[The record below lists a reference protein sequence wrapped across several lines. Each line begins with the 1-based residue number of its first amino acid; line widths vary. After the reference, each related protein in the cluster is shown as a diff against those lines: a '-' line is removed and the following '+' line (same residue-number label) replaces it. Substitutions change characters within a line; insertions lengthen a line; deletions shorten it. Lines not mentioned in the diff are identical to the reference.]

1 MTTEAG
7 SVVGQR
13 FGAFTFTSQ
22 VGKKQNTNLSKIP
35 IFRVRRRHRW
45 TVLLNASTLMA
56 AACGAARPAKRRAAR
71 GELGAMEELEA
82 QEEQMEMEE
91 APQQMEMT
99 PRQML
104 LHMKENSSNG
114 FSFSFQFPW
123 QVFRYI
129 SGQVP

>member
-1 MTTEAG
+1 
-7 SVVGQR
+7 
-13 FGAFTFTSQ
+13 
-22 VGKKQNTNLSKIP
+22 
-35 IFRVRRRHRW
+35 
-45 TVLLNASTLMA
+45 MA

-82 QEEQMEMEE
+82 QEEQIKMET

-104 LHMKENSSNG
+104 LQRKEISSHG
-114 FSFSFQFPW
+114 FYLSFQFPW

>member
-1 MTTEAG
+1 
-7 SVVGQR
+7 
-13 FGAFTFTSQ
+13 
-22 VGKKQNTNLSKIP
+22 
-35 IFRVRRRHRW
+35 
-45 TVLLNASTLMA
+45 MA
-56 AACGAARPAKRRAAR
+56 AACGAARPAKRRGAQ

-82 QEEQMEMEE
+82 QEEQMEMET

-104 LHMKENSSNG
+104 LQRKEISHG
-114 FSFSFQFPW
+114 FYLSFQFPW

>member
-1 MTTEAG
+1 
-7 SVVGQR
+7 
-13 FGAFTFTSQ
+13 
-22 VGKKQNTNLSKIP
+22 
-35 IFRVRRRHRW
+35 
-45 TVLLNASTLMA
+45 MA

-82 QEEQMEMEE
+82 QEEQMEMEI

-104 LHMKENSSNG
+104 LHRKEISSHG
-114 FSFSFQFPW
+114 FYLSFQFPW